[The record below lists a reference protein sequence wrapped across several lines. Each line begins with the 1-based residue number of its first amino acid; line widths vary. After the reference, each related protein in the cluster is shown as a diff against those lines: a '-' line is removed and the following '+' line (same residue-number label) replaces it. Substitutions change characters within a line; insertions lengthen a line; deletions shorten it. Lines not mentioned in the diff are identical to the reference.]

1 MPEYPDITLHYFDL
15 RGRGQFI
22 RALLTHREL
31 PFTDDRIVLTA
42 NNANWPGIRNDR
54 SLSGNFQKFPALQ
67 WGDLILNEVLVIL
80 DFIHKKL
87 GDDKLLDDQTRIRHS
102 MLTSSAFLDLL
113 TPCINLIWCDVF
125 HPGTDV
131 AAATAIMKRRLTM
144 HLATVNQTL
153 EEWQWLDSMKDR
165 PTMAAEAVLW
175 EALDMIR
182 LTFDDHVS
190 FEELDVLSTFYDTCA
205 GAETFKKLLAEKPQ
219 HITGRP
225 GEADALMTIHNSL
238 AEQE

>member
-153 EEWQWLDSMKDR
+153 EEWQWLDSMKGR
-165 PTMAAEAVLW
+165 PTLAAEAVLW